1 MGSGRCVHITE
12 AAFPAGDVCPL
23 LSLLYRKWG
32 KYSNTDSMQKIKIP
46 EMITNCMDKTKYEAI
61 YNDIAINS
69 LKRWRSCRT
78 GASTYIYVNGL

>member
-23 LSLLYRKWG
+23 LSLLYRKWR

-46 EMITNCMDKTKYEAI
+46 EMIINCIDKTKYEII
-61 YNDIAINS
+61 YNNIDMNS
-69 LKRWRSCRT
+69 LKRWRLYRT
-78 GASTYIYVNGL
+78 DTSSYM

>member
-23 LSLLYRKWG
+23 LSLLYRKWR

-46 EMITNCMDKTKYEAI
+46 EMITNCMRKRENEYI
-61 YNDIAINS
+61 YNNTAINI
-69 LKRWRSCRT
+69 LKRWRTYRT
-78 GASTYIYVNGL
+78 DTSIYV

>member
-23 LSLLYRKWG
+23 LSLLYLYRKWR

-46 EMITNCMDKTKYEAI
+46 EMITNCMRKRENEAI
-61 YNDIAINS
+61 YNNIAING
-69 LKRWRSCRT
+69 LKK
-78 GASTYIYVNGL
+78 

>member
-1 MGSGRCVHITE
+1 
-12 AAFPAGDVCPL
+12 
-23 LSLLYRKWG
+23 
-32 KYSNTDSMQKIKIP
+32 MQKIKIP

-61 YNDIAINS
+61 YNDIDINS